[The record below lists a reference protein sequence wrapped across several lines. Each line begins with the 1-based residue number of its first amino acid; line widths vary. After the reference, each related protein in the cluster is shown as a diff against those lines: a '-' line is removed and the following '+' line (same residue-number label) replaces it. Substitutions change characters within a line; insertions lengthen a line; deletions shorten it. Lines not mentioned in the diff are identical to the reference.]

1 PGARRGGGEPRRRRL
16 GHLPPRDAAAPQ
28 AGARGGR
35 QSRAGRGARRLCD
48 VHRALHARQS
58 ADRDRDHVEP
68 ACVGTRCGGGVRRDP
83 HGVERRGP
91 RRRSE
96 TMTAL
101 GERVGRVLGPDLQR
115 LIVLIAVCFVDMI
128 GLLMI
133 APLLTFY
140 ALRLGGQASTV
151 GPLFSAFAVAQ
162 LLASPIWGRV
172 DRKSTRLN
180 SSHVSL
186 SYA

>member
-1 PGARRGGGEPRRRRL
+1 
-16 GHLPPRDAAAPQ
+16 
-28 AGARGGR
+28 
-35 QSRAGRGARRLCD
+35 
-48 VHRALHARQS
+48 
-58 ADRDRDHVEP
+58 
-68 ACVGTRCGGGVRRDP
+68 
-83 HGVERRGP
+83 
-91 RRRSE
+91 
-96 TMTAL
+96 MTAL

-172 DRKSTRLN
+172 SDRYGRRPVLLIGLLGSAIAYLILDRKSTRLN
-180 SSHVSL
+180 SSH
-186 SYA
+186 